1 MNSGKVAIRYA
12 KGLLKFGNEKGIAKP
27 LYLDSLKV
35 INTVRESESL
45 NTVMGNPSIDLD
57 RKIDVLNKVFS
68 SIEPQ
73 LLEYLSMI
81 VRKRRVEYLLNSL
94 LLFRDLYRRENNI
107 LEVQIETATGLSDK
121 ELKEIEDFIRQKYSK
136 SIELTIIHKPEL
148 IAGYIMIVEGKIL
161 DYSVSGQLAQYKKS
175 LGLSF
180 SN

>member
-12 KGLLKFGNEKGIAKP
+12 KGLLKFGNEKGISKQ
-27 LYLDSLKV
+27 LYLDTLKV
-35 INTVRESESL
+35 INAVRESESL
-45 NTVMGNPSIDLD
+45 NTVMGNPSIDID
-57 RKIDVLNKVFS
+57 RKIDVLNKAFS

-81 VRKRRVEYLLNSL
+81 VRRRRVEYLLNSL

-107 LEVQIETATGLSDK
+107 LEVQIEAATSLSDK

-136 SIELTIIHKPEL
+136 SIELTIVHKPEL